1 MLLLCYSRDNFE
13 IGAILKSYKLK
24 LFKIAIG
31 KGAKLTLLLLQQI
44 INILKKV
51 NSNMALDVLIIDDEA
66 DIRDLISDILKDEGF
81 SSRSAS
87 SSEQAFKS
95 IAEKTPSA
103 IILDIWLQGSD
114 LDGLGILEIVKKQY
128 PLMPVI
134 VISGHGTIETA
145 VSAIKLGAY
154 DYLEKPFTHDKLMI
168 VLKRACESAK
178 LRRENIDLK
187 SKVIDKTEF
196 VGGAPI
202 TAKLKS
208 EIEKVSP
215 TSGRVMIHGAVGSGK
230 ELAARLIHKKSRRAN
245 GPFIV
250 FSPTAMN
257 LAKIQ
262 QELFGELERQEPSNL
277 FDKHI
282 SVLEAANN
290 GTLYIDEVGDLPNAA
305 QNKLLKF
312 LKDQVLTKG
321 GKNINLDV
329 RLITSSTKDLQLEI
343 AHGKF
348 RQDLYYRLNVVPLPV
363 PTLAER
369 KEDIPLLVR
378 YFVNQ
383 LSKFS
388 GLKEREFADE
398 AIAALQAYS
407 WPGNVRQLRNVI
419 EWTLIM
425 NPPSPGMVEK
435 IKSDMLPQDVINNS
449 VNISK
454 PDTNLDMMSM
464 PLREAREVFERQYL
478 TAQMNRFNNNISKT
492 STFVGMERSA
502 LHRKLKT
509 LNIHAANN
517 KNDLDKQEGLE
528 MDTSDMIAL
537 MN

>member
-1 MLLLCYSRDNFE
+1 MGMHNWELQVNKLE
-13 IGAILKSYKLK
+13 IQGLSI
-24 LFKIAIG
+24 
-31 KGAKLTLLLLQQI
+31 
-44 INILKKV
+44 
-51 NSNMALDVLIIDDEA
+51 MALDILIIDDET
-66 DIRDLISDILKDEGF
+66 DIRDIISDILKDEGF
-81 SSRSAS
+81 VSRSAA
-87 SSEQAFKS
+87 SSEQAFKAIS
-95 IAEKTPSA
+95 EKTPNA

-128 PLMPVI
+128 PLMPFV

-145 VSAIKLGAY
+145 VSAIKMGAY

-168 VLKRACESAK
+168 VLKRACEAAK

-196 VGGAPI
+196 VGSSPI
-202 TAKLKS
+202 TAKLKG
-208 EIEKVSP
+208 EIEKVAP
-215 TSGRVMIHGAVGSGK
+215 TSGRVMVHGPVGSGK
-230 ELAARLIHKKSRRAN
+230 ELTSRLIHKKSRRSN

-250 FSPTAMN
+250 FSPTSMN
-257 LAKIQ
+257 VNKIQ
-262 QELFGELERQEPSNL
+262 QELFGDSERHEANSL
-277 FDKHI
+277 YDKRI

-290 GTLYIDEVGDLPNAA
+290 GTLYIDEVGDLPTSV

-312 LKDQVLTKG
+312 LKDQTLV
-321 GKNINLDV
+321 KNGNKSVNLNV
-329 RLITSSTKDLQLEI
+329 RLITSTTKDLSAEVAQ
-343 AHGKF
+343 GRF
-348 RQDLYYRLNVVPLPV
+348 RQDLYYRLNVVPLNV
-363 PTLAER
+363 PMLADR
-369 KEDIPLLVR
+369 KEDIPLLVK
-378 YFVNQ
+378 YFVKQ

-388 GLKEREFADE
+388 GLKEREFSDE
-398 AIAALQAYS
+398 AIAALQAYN

-425 NPPSPGMVEK
+425 NPPNAGVMER
-435 IKSDMLPQDVINNS
+435 IKSDMLPQEVINNS

-509 LNIHAANN
+509 LNIHASNN
-517 KNDLDKQEGLE
+517 KNMDALEAEKILE
-528 MDTSDMIAL
+528 MEG
-537 MN
+537 